1 MLDHLL
7 NNKIITEVFTE
18 EEKAKLADM
27 SLDDLNNLKLVNHV
41 GYSYDGEESPVE
53 PAKEEKEPTKE
64 EKEPTKEPEV
74 NPVEDDEDL
83 PVVDEE

>member
-7 NNKIITEVFTE
+7 NNKIVTEVFTE

-27 SLDDLNNLKLVNHV
+27 SLDDLKNLKLVNHV

-64 EKEPTKEPEV
+64 SEV